1 MGSNTVCCKL
11 SDVATFRNGAGV
23 KQDFF
28 TTSNDGVNLAKVSNF
43 TSDSIDLTD
52 ATKVDREHAQKW
64 ASHLLKSDDVLIA
77 TVGSWPPNWSSV
89 VGKVVR
95 APKGSEGAIQNQNTC
110 CVIPNEAI
118 DQSYLYYLLK
128 TRQFSEWIVN
138 VAQGSANQA
147 RVPVKKIGD
156 FEFELPPIDIQ
167 RGVASTL
174 RNLDNKITLNRQIN
188 QTLEQMAQTLFKSW
202 FVDFDP
208 VIDNALD
215 AGNVIPDELQAR
227 AEQRQALRNA
237 ANAANK
243 ANAASQPHSTRTNP
257 AAGEALASPYKP
269 LPDDIRQL
277 FPSEFEES
285 ELGWVP
291 KGWKCLMLGDF
302 CNELRR
308 GISPKYTEEGGV
320 LVINQKCIRNHEVNY
335 DLARRNDPELRKIDG
350 REILIGDV
358 LINSTG
364 VGTLGRMALVSHID
378 EKSVVDSHV
387 TIARVDTEKCPIFT
401 FGQLML
407 SIEGRVERLG
417 EGSTGQ
423 TELSRKVLSEQLV
436 VFPPFE
442 ISSQIEETF
451 KSIADKKVSNSK
463 QAQIL
468 ERLRDTLLPKLISG
482 ELRLDEVE
490 STIAATTA

>member
-1 MGSNTVCCKL
+1 MGNEKKVIGDVVELVRGNTYKSAL
-11 SDVATFRNGAGV
+11 LDHPGPFLLGLASIERNGGFRSDKLRTYGGPSADKHLVYPG
-23 KQDFF
+23 DMY
-28 TTSNDGVNLAKVSNF
+28 VSLKDITQQAF
-43 TSDSIDLTD
+43 LLGSI
-52 ATKVDREHAQKW
+52 
-64 ASHLLKSDDVLIA
+64 
-77 TVGSWPPNWSSV
+77 
-89 VGKVVR
+89 
-95 APKGSEGAIQNQNTC
+95 
-110 CVIPNEAI
+110 
-118 DQSYLYYLLK
+118 
-128 TRQFSEWIVN
+128 
-138 VAQGSANQA
+138 A
-147 RVPVKKIGD
+147 RVPDDIDVGRMTQDTVKLVFKDSDYPKDLFYWSLRTPQYKDYCKGRALGTTNLSLSRDD
-156 FEFELPPIDIQ
+156 FLAFELPE
-167 RGVASTL
+167 
-174 RNLDNKITLNRQIN
+174 DNETRREIVSFLENNEKKITLNRQIN

-215 AGNVIPDELQAR
+215 ADNAIPDELQAR

-237 ANAANK
+237 ANEANK
-243 ANAASQPHSTRTNP
+243 ANAENLPQSTSTNP
-257 AAGEALASPYKP
+257 AADDALASPYKP

-277 FPSEFEES
+277 FPNEFEES

-364 VGTLGRMALVSHID
+364 VGTLGRMAQVSHID

-490 STIAATTA
+490 STIAETTA

>member
-1 MGSNTVCCKL
+1 MGSKLTPWLQDKWINTTWGELVELKYGKALKDYKDKTSGYPVFGTNGPVGFNDIPLCDFPSLIIGRKGAYRGVHYSDIPFYVIDTAYFVVPKFDINLRWAYYELLTQDINGLDSGSAIPSTRREDFYAL
-11 SDVATFRNGAGV
+11 SVR
-23 KQDFF
+23 
-28 TTSNDGVNLAKVSNF
+28 
-43 TSDSIDLTD
+43 I
-52 ATKVDREHAQKW
+52 
-64 ASHLLKSDDVLIA
+64 
-77 TVGSWPPNWSSV
+77 PP
-89 VGKVVR
+89 R
-95 APKGSEGAIQNQNTC
+95 AIQDK
-110 CVIPNEAI
+110 IA
-118 DQSYLYYLLK
+118 DLLDS
-128 TRQFSEWIVN
+128 FN
-138 VAQGSANQA
+138 
-147 RVPVKKIGD
+147 
-156 FEFELPPIDIQ
+156 
-167 RGVASTL
+167 
-174 RNLDNKITLNRQIN
+174 NKITLNRQIN

-215 AGNVIPDELQAR
+215 AGNAIPDELQVR
-227 AEQRQALRNA
+227 AEQRQALRNTVNQ
-237 ANAANK
+237 ANTEN
-243 ANAASQPHSTRTNP
+243 QPQGTRTNP
-257 AAGEALASPYKP
+257 TVGDVLASSYKP

-277 FPSEFEES
+277 FPNEFEES

-350 REILIGDV
+350 REIVIGDV

-364 VGTLGRMALVSHID
+364 VGTLGRMAQVSHID

-490 STIAATTA
+490 STIAETTTA

>member
-1 MGSNTVCCKL
+1 MGSNTVRCKL
-11 SDVATFRNGAGV
+11 GDVATFRNGAGV

-95 APKGSEGAIQNQNTC
+95 APKCSEGAIQNQNTC

-208 VIDNALD
+208 VMDNALD
-215 AGNVIPDELQAR
+215 AGNPIPDELQHR
-227 AEQRQALRNA
+227 AEVR
-237 ANAANK
+237 K
-243 ANAASQPHSTRTNP
+243 AVRESE
-257 AAGEALASPYKP
+257 GFKP
-269 LPDDIRQL
+269 LPEDVRQL
-277 FPSEFEES
+277 FPDAFEES

-291 KGWKCLMLGDF
+291 KGWKVSTYGEHMDFQNGFAFKSKELLDNDASAYPVFKMGHIKRGGGFNPQGTKSYFPIECVDKKIAKYFALKGDLLMSMTDMKSNMVILGNTALMPVDNVF
-302 CNELRR
+302 LQNQRVARLRPKTSSHLNYSYLYFYSNEPQVVDELRSR
-308 GISPKYTEEGGV
+308 ANSGV
-320 LVINQKCIRNHEVNY
+320 QVNLTSGAIKDTLLLVPAMKAHAQFDATVRAY
-335 DLARRNDPELRKIDG
+335 L
-350 REILIGDV
+350 
-358 LINSTG
+358 
-364 VGTLGRMALVSHID
+364 
-378 EKSVVDSHV
+378 EKSFSLDSE
-387 TIARVDTEKCPIFT
+387 TEM
-401 FGQLML
+401 LM
-407 SIEGRVERLG
+407 
-417 EGSTGQ
+417 
-423 TELSRKVLSEQLV
+423 K
-436 VFPPFE
+436 
-442 ISSQIEETF
+442 
-451 KSIADKKVSNSK
+451 
-463 QAQIL
+463 
-468 ERLRDTLLPKLISG
+468 LRDTLLPKLISG
-482 ELRLDEVE
+482 ELRLDDIELAVE
-490 STIAATTA
+490 QEAVSAEQQNER